1 MRLQVQTGSTTEFY
15 ALRGATS
22 QNSQRFDSGDLTPV
36 SDPIARLTREC
47 SALRL
52 KLATAERR
60 ERLKQRGSSTAP
72 SSALSPPTSSLSP
85 SALHRSLVL
94 GSTSSLRDVALSHAY
109 FELMK
114 LADRYKA
121 LEKTLHEVQESL
133 RAKDK
138 EIETLKKERDRLIAE
153 RDQER
158 EKNRARSKSRT
169 RDSRPA
175 KREIHDREE
184 TSGHQRHR
192 EASRS
197 KRQTRKTEDP
207 PSFHLSPWIPTD
219 AEEVA
224 RACSQDVFLTKTD
237 NWSGAQIIQAV
248 DDLNAEITQFA
259 ASATESCMFSRRAQ
273 AQLNPMKLGGV
284 GTQEE
289 SAPWLGAAF
298 SRILATQDHGQDPM
312 WVQLALQASVATC
325 CARSLSLFCVGFPS
339 KLDALLTRI
348 LGYLQSTEPQATSA
362 KWRSLTHRSVRMLYP
377 GLEEYA
383 VTELANTMMRWSNTV
398 FTLSGSTS
406 PADPP
411 LSGRLRRIADAVFNL
426 ARITRE
432 EILSTAFEIMLIDSG
447 DSFEK
452 ATMTNKM
459 KEFDVESAGR
469 TGDKVLCTTELG
481 LRCVTRK
488 NRSIGLGDRGEGE
501 YEVRILL
508 PPKVILDSAVEAVD
522 R

>member
-1 MRLQVQTGSTTEFY
+1 
-15 ALRGATS
+15 
-22 QNSQRFDSGDLTPV
+22 
-36 SDPIARLTREC
+36 
-47 SALRL
+47 
-52 KLATAERR
+52 
-60 ERLKQRGSSTAP
+60 
-72 SSALSPPTSSLSP
+72 
-85 SALHRSLVL
+85 
-94 GSTSSLRDVALSHAY
+94 
-109 FELMK
+109 MK

-121 LEKTLHEVQESL
+121 LEKSLHEMQETL

-158 EKNRARSKSRT
+158 EKNRSRSKSRT
-169 RDSRPA
+169 RDSRAA
-175 KREIHDREE
+175 KREGHDREE
-184 TSGHQRHR
+184 MSGHSRNR
-192 EASRS
+192 EVSRS
-197 KRQTRKTEDP
+197 KRHTKKTEDP
-207 PSFHLSPWIPTD
+207 PSFQLAPRMPVD
-219 AEEVA
+219 AEEAA

-237 NWSGAQIIQAV
+237 SWSGAQIIQAV
-248 DDLNAEITQFA
+248 DDLNSEITQFA
-259 ASATESCMFSRRAQ
+259 ASATESCVFARRVQ
-273 AQLNPMKLGGV
+273 ARLALVKVAGI

-289 SAPWLGAAF
+289 SAPWLGTAF
-298 SRILATQDHGQDPM
+298 SRILATHDHGQDPM

-348 LGYLQSTEPQATSA
+348 LGYLHSTEPQATSA

-383 VTELANTMMRWSNTV
+383 VTELANTMMRWSHTV

-406 PADPP
+406 PMDPA
-411 LSGRLRRIADAVFNL
+411 LSGRLRRIAEAVFNI

-432 EILSTAFEIMLIDSG
+432 DVLSTTFEVMLVDSG

-459 KEFDVESAGR
+459 KEFDAESSGR
-469 TGDKVLCTTELG
+469 SGDKVLCTTELG
-481 LRCVTRK
+481 LRCITRK
-488 NRSIGLGDRGEGE
+488 SKSVELQGDRGGDES
-501 YEVRILL
+501 RILL
-508 PPKVILDSAVEAVD
+508 PPRVVLDSAVEAFD